1 MSDSCHRIVVGFK
14 KRRSQGHFRETT
26 CYIVIM
32 SEREMFLQELILR
45 TFLLCL
51 RNEKY
56 INWFQGAKNSISC
69 FTTDINLVHKYLK
82 TSE

>member
-56 INWFQGAKNSISC
+56 INWFQGARNISF
-69 FTTDINLVHKYLK
+69 FTADINLAQKYLK
-82 TSE
+82 SSE